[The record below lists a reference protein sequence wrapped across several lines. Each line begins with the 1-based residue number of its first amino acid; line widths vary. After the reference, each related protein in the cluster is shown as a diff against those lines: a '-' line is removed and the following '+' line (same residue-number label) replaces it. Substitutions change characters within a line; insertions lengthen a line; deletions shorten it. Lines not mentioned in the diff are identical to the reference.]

1 MAEHRVLE
9 RIDAWQAAGL
19 IDEATAE
26 RLRAAESTSA
36 PAPDARERNP
46 LQAAGAL
53 FGPPVTIVELFAY
66 VGAGFLLAA
75 WHVLATKPDFPEA
88 PNVVDLSIRWLVP
101 AVAFAVIGLIGR
113 SGSPQMGRAAGVAFA
128 IATIHVYG
136 LFEGLLRPGYLDV
149 TEIGVAGLTVLAAL
163 AFRRLHPSVLTQLTL
178 LGALLLLATVAF
190 RWLSG
195 VVFGGTD
202 TFDRPPSEAT
212 AKAFLTMAW
221 WLIWAVGFGL
231 LARQEW
237 RIGDDAPPSSN
248 PAEDARARRG
258 RVTRLIAG
266 LTAIFAVTAGA
277 MVSGNDGRALPAWLG
292 DVAILAVSGVLLAIA
307 IRFGALAY
315 LLPAALGLIIALTD
329 LNTQYVVERTGIGVA
344 LVIEGLILI
353 GTGFVA
359 DRLRRVMAR
368 RRLPPSEAPPTTE
381 PPPPAEPPPSEPAS
395 GEPRRAAP
403 PPAEAP
409 PAEPSAA
416 TPPGSG
422 DVPPEGPA
430 DAVRLG
436 DAPSTEAPSPKRR
449 RSRDLP

>member
-1 MAEHRVLE
+1 
-9 RIDAWQAAGL
+9 
-19 IDEATAE
+19 
-26 RLRAAESTSA
+26 
-36 PAPDARERNP
+36 
-46 LQAAGAL
+46 
-53 FGPPVTIVELFAY
+53 
-66 VGAGFLLAA
+66 
-75 WHVLATKPDFPEA
+75 
-88 PNVVDLSIRWLVP
+88 
-101 AVAFAVIGLIGR
+101 
-113 SGSPQMGRAAGVAFA
+113 VAFA

-368 RRLPPSEAPPTTE
+368 RRMPPSEAPPAE
-381 PPPPAEPPPSEPAS
+381 PPPSEPPPAEPPPSEP
-395 GEPRRAAP
+395 
-403 PPAEAP
+403 P
-409 PAEPSAA
+409 PAEPS
-416 TPPGSG
+416 
-422 DVPPEGPA
+422 PA
-430 DAVRLG
+430 
-436 DAPSTEAPSPKRR
+436 P
-449 RSRDLP
+449 

>member
-1 MAEHRVLE
+1 MAEQRVLD

-26 RLRAAESTSA
+26 RLRTAENAA
-36 PAPDARERNP
+36 PAARDPREGNP
-46 LQAAGAL
+46 MQAVGAL

-75 WHVLATKPDFPEA
+75 WHVLTPNADFNEA

-136 LFEGLLRPGYLDV
+136 LFEGILRPGYLDV
-149 TEIGVAGLTVLAAL
+149 TEVGVAGLTVLTAL

-178 LGALLLLATVAF
+178 LGALLVLATVAF
-190 RWLSG
+190 RWLSI
-195 VVFGGTD
+195 VVFGGTE
-202 TFDRPPSEAT
+202 TFVRPPSEAT

-221 WLIWAVGFGL
+221 WLAWAVGFGL
-231 LARQEW
+231 VARLEW
-237 RIGDDAPPSSN
+237 RIGDDAPASSN

-292 DVAILAVSGVLLAIA
+292 DLAILAVSGVLLAISV
-307 IRFGALAY
+307 RFGALAY

-329 LNTQYVVERTGIGVA
+329 LNQQYVVERTGIGVA

-368 RRLPPSEAPPTTE
+368 RRMPRSEPPQAETPLPSE
-381 PPPPAEPPPSEPAS
+381 PPPPPSE
-395 GEPRRAAP
+395 P

-409 PAEPSAA
+409 PSEPPPAEPS
-416 TPPGSG
+416 
-422 DVPPEGPA
+422 PA
-430 DAVRLG
+430 
-436 DAPSTEAPSPKRR
+436 P
-449 RSRDLP
+449 

>member
-1 MAEHRVLE
+1 MAEQRVLE

-26 RLRAAESTSA
+26 RLRTAENTA
-36 PAPDARERNP
+36 PTARDTREGNP
-46 LQAAGAL
+46 LQAVGAL

-75 WHVLATKPDFPEA
+75 WHVLTPNADFSEA

-101 AVAFAVIGLIGR
+101 AVAFTVIGLIGR

-136 LFEGLLRPGYLDV
+136 LFEGILRPGYLDV
-149 TEIGVAGLTVLAAL
+149 TEVGVAGLTVLTAL

-178 LGALLLLATVAF
+178 LGALLVLATVAF
-190 RWLSG
+190 RWLSL

-202 TFDRPPSEAT
+202 TFERPPSEVT
-212 AKAFLTMAW
+212 AQAFLTMAW
-221 WLIWAVGFGL
+221 WLAWAVGFGL
-231 LARQEW
+231 LARLEW

-277 MVSGNDGRALPAWLG
+277 MISGNDGRALPAWLG
-292 DVAILAVSGVLLAIA
+292 DLAILAVSGVLLAISV
-307 IRFGALAY
+307 RFGALAY

-329 LNTQYVVERTGIGVA
+329 LNSQYVVERTGIGVA

-368 RRLPPSEAPPTTE
+368 RPMSSREPPQAAPPPASE
-381 PPPPAEPPPSEPAS
+381 PPPAE
-395 GEPRRAAP
+395 AAHTE

-409 PAEPSAA
+409 PAEP
-416 TPPGSG
+416 PPAE
-422 DVPPEGPA
+422 PPAE
-430 DAVRLG
+430 
-436 DAPSTEAPSPKRR
+436 PSPA
-449 RSRDLP
+449 P